1 MGSRSPGGPRPE
13 IAYLE
18 AQVASAE
25 YQRNVKYLQERERRP
40 SPGARPSNLLDLEGH
55 LEQTP
60 IVKGFPT
67 RIPRNNLE

>member
-1 MGSRSPGGPRPE
+1 MVGKSLGGPRPE

-25 YQRNVKYLQERERRP
+25 YQRNVKYLKERERRP
-40 SPGARPSNLLDLEGH
+40 SPGKKTQNFLSLKEL

-60 IVKGFPT
+60 VIKDFPT
-67 RIPRNNLE
+67 RIPRGNF